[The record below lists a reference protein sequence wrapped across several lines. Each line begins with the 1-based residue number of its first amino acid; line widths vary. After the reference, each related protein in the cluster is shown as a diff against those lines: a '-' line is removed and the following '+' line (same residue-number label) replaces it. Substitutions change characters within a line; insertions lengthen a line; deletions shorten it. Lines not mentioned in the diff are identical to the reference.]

1 MASKV
6 RTLEPTEAMQ
16 PVLQPTSRSS
26 PLKPLLVSLC
36 AVVASV
42 TVVASTAF
50 LHWPAGEP
58 SVRIQHVPISSQQI
72 LSQCAALRAKPEPPE
87 DFLARESSD
96 RFQNGTKPTLIRNAA
111 IWTGARNGTET
122 VFGDVLLDK
131 GIVKGIGYI
140 PVHLYA
146 TVEELQIVDAKGGW
160 VTPGLVDIHSHVGV
174 LSVPFTESTFEINS
188 RHGPI
193 VPWLRSIDAL
203 HTHDAAFQL
212 AAAGGV
218 TTVQVLPGS
227 ANAIAGQAFMVKVR
241 QTAEKSPTSMLLE
254 PPITLNGSVSDP
266 SAPLRWRHLKQACG
280 ENLIQYGNRMDSVWS
295 FRAAYDQAR
304 RIMSQQD
311 AFCAKAEAGLWDELY
326 GQDYPESLQWEVMV
340 DVLRGRVKVA
350 THCYEAVD
358 IDDMVRIS
366 NEFQF
371 PIASFQH
378 ASEAWLIPDV
388 IKRTWG
394 GTPAVAV
401 FATSGRYKLESYRA
415 SEFAPRILADNGI
428 QVIMK
433 TDHPALNAR
442 YLLYEAQL
450 AHYYGLPPHLALASI
465 TSVPAAAVGMQHRIG
480 LLREGADADVVLWD
494 SHPLQL
500 GSTPRKVWIDGI
512 LQVGSDEEHIIIGRG
527 KDGREW
533 QSNPKVQNWD
543 VERNLSIKWDGL
555 PPIAGKTRSGRVLFT
570 NVRELWVRGEDG
582 IQERFSGS
590 ETNLAEVMIEKGRVS
605 CVGRTCAGRSTT
617 DATIDLHGGS
627 ISPSFM
633 AFGSPLGLEEI
644 QSEQSTGN
652 GAPYDPFVRDVP
664 AILGDAGGVI
674 RTVDGLQFGTRDA
687 LIAHRAGVTY
697 ATTAL
702 SQIRITGVQ
711 SVSPIAGLSA
721 TFRTGSQ
728 HALAPNAVVKPITAL
743 HVIVSKPPPF
753 SWMGRP
759 PVSVSTQIAALRRL
773 LLDGED
779 ERTETGQWF
788 KKAAEGTIP
797 LVIDV
802 NSADIMA
809 TLLRLKREVE
819 DKRGSFMNMVF
830 ARATEAYIIA
840 DEIAQARVGV
850 ILSPPRP
857 FPATWDDRRILPGP
871 PLTNDTALVTL
882 LEHKVTVAIGN
893 QEAWQARTT
902 RFDAAWAA
910 LESDLRIS
918 RLQAHALASTNLEK
932 LLGVDEWVG
941 YDGGDLVAYDGGSA
955 FDYASK
961 VVAVTSPAQGFVEVF
976 P

>member
-6 RTLEPTEAMQ
+6 RPLEPTEAML
-16 PVLQPTSRSS
+16 PTLQPTFRSV

-42 TVVASTAF
+42 TVVASNVFLRWPTA
-50 LHWPAGEP
+50 EP
-58 SVRIQHVPISSQQI
+58 TANIQRAPINAQQI
-72 LSQCAALRAKPEPPE
+72 LNQCTSLRATPGPPE
-87 DFLARESSD
+87 DFLAREASD

-140 PVHLYA
+140 PVHLCA
-146 TVEELQIVDAKGGW
+146 EAEELQVVDAKGGW
-160 VTPGLVDIHSHVGV
+160 VTPGLVDIHSHVGIF
-174 LSVPFTESTFEINS
+174 SVPFAETTSEINS

-212 AAAGGV
+212 AVAGGV

-227 ANAIAGQAFMVKVR
+227 ANAIAGQAFMVKLR
-241 QTAEKSPTSMLLE
+241 ETAERSPTSMLLE
-254 PPITLNGSVSDP
+254 PPFTLNGTVPDS

-280 ENLIQYGNRMDSVWS
+280 ENLIRYGNRMDSVWS
-295 FRAAYDQAR
+295 FRAAYDHAR
-304 RIMSQQD
+304 KIMTQQN
-311 AFCAKAEAGLWDELY
+311 AFCAKAEAGLWDELKDH
-326 GQDYPESLQWEVMV
+326 DYPEDLQWEVMV

-378 ASEAWLIPDV
+378 AAEAWMVPDV

-401 FATSGRYKLESYRA
+401 FATSGRYKLEAYRA
-415 SEFAPRILADNGI
+415 SEFAPRVLVDNGI
-428 QVIMK
+428 EVIMK

-442 YLLYEAQL
+442 YLLYEAQV
-450 AHYYGLPPHLALASI
+450 AHHFGLPPHLALASV

-494 SHPLQL
+494 SYPLQL
-500 GSTPRKVWIDGI
+500 GATPRKVWIDGI
-512 LQVGSDEEHIIIGRG
+512 LQVGSDKEHVIIGRG

-533 QSNPKVQNWD
+533 QANPKVPNWD
-543 VERNLSIKWDGL
+543 EERNLSIKWDGL
-555 PPIAGKTRSGRVLFT
+555 PPLTGKKYDGRVLFT
-570 NVRELWVRGEDG
+570 NVRELWVRGEDR
-582 IQERFSGS
+582 IEERFSGS
-590 ETNLAEVMIEKGRVS
+590 ATNLAEVTVERGRVS
-605 CVGRTCAGRSTT
+605 CVSRSCAGRSNV
-617 DATIDLHGGS
+617 DVTIDLHGGS

-644 QSEQSTGN
+644 QSEPSTGN
-652 GAPYDPFVRDVP
+652 GAPYDPFIRDVP
-664 AILGDAGGVI
+664 DILGDTGGVV

-687 LIAHRAGVTY
+687 LIAYRAGVTY
-697 ATTAL
+697 ATTAV
-702 SQIRITGVQ
+702 SQSRLTGPQ
-711 SVSPIAGLSA
+711 PVSPIAGLSA
-721 TFRTGSQ
+721 TFRTGSA

-753 SWMGRP
+753 SWMGAS

-773 LLDGED
+773 LLDGEN

-797 LVIDV
+797 IVVDV
-802 NSADIMA
+802 SSADIMA

-830 ARATEAYIIA
+830 ARATEAYLLA

-850 ILSPPRP
+850 IMSPPRP
-857 FPATWDDRRILPGP
+857 FPTTWDDRRILPGP
-871 PLTNDTALVTL
+871 PLTNDTALAVL
-882 LEHKVTVAIGN
+882 LDHKVKVAIGN
-893 QEAWQARTT
+893 QEAWQARNT
-902 RFDAAWAA
+902 RFDIAWAA

-918 RLQAHALASTNLEK
+918 RVQAYALASTNLEK
-932 LLGVDEWVG
+932 MLGVDEWVG

-955 FDYASK
+955 FEFASK
-961 VVAVTSPAQGFVEVF
+961 VVAVTSPAQGSVEVF
-976 P
+976 